1 MVVVVSY
8 FFCSSTTLKSYSSIV
23 AQGIYGHSALF
34 HKELATAAHPH
45 IVSTTKEMLPNIF
58 GFGDALWACVLNDY
72 LSEDEDDDEIKTNY
86 LMRTRRR
93 KRGAAYLTGHNLTKK
108 RDGIS
113 EHTLKKRDTYSR
125 GEVDPRDMRLG
136 VNQVQE
142 CDTNMKRVHN
152 PPGSYNYLQ
161 HATEEIGQHNG
172 WHESDDW
179 DFKVETGEDLSRFE
193 MGTAPMLSQQK

>member
-1 MVVVVSY
+1 
-8 FFCSSTTLKSYSSIV
+8 
-23 AQGIYGHSALF
+23 
-34 HKELATAAHPH
+34 
-45 IVSTTKEMLPNIF
+45 MLPNIF

-72 LSEDEDDDEIKTNY
+72 LSEDEDDDEFKTTS

-93 KRGAAYLTGHNLTKK
+93 KRGATYLTGHSLTKK

-113 EHTLKKRDTYSR
+113 EHTLKKRDKYSR
-125 GEVDPRDMRLG
+125 GGVVDPRDMRLG
-136 VNQVQE
+136 VNQIQE
-142 CDTNMKRVHN
+142 CDTNEKRVHN
-152 PPGSYNYLQ
+152 PPGSYHLQ
-161 HATEEIGQHNG
+161 HTTEENSQNHG